1 QELNEGIHKLDVKAT
16 RLEMQQQTFYN
27 KLWEEYELTYTTAKD
42 IRQDI
47 DEGINITKEIKTLKD
62 QLKTIGSVNLQSI
75 EEYKSVKARYEF
87 LNQQKEG
94 MEKTLHET
102 INERKEVLNADLPVS
117 YNVHIDNPEWL
128 LNAISK
134 KEDTYLMLLPES
146 ATEGGLKGYEQYK
159 HLLNDLHCPI
169 LLFPDDIKYAP
180 LKKMVV
186 ATNYQKEDIRI
197 LDKLRD
203 LAKHYQSKVLTLHV
217 NEGEAFEYQL
227 KEKGFEQILEEKVD
241 YPDINFKAID
251 HDEAEKAIGEFSERI
266 QADLLVLHKG
276 HRNIFE
282 KLFSKSRARK
292 IIEKVHMPVL
302 VFNDH
307 TLEKGT

>member
-1 QELNEGIHKLDVKAT
+1 MKKVILHTHVHNSLHAIIDFALLLARDLEKELEVIHIVDTRSISYSSGGIEPTVESGQMLN
-16 RLEMQQQTFYN
+16 Y
-27 KLWEEYELTYTTAKD
+27 D
-42 IRQDI
+42 I
-47 DEGINITKEIKTLKD
+47 
-62 QLKTIGSVNLQSI
+62 
-75 EEYKSVKARYEF
+75 